1 MTPIT
6 VLRNKMKFI
15 PQFKIAAEALR
26 THKSRS
32 ALTILGIVI
41 GIMSIIIVM
50 SISRGTQSLI
60 LGQIEGFGARTISV
74 EPGRM
79 PQGLGDMYE
88 IYTESLKDREVE
100 AIKNKNN
107 VRGNNLVAPFVG
119 FMDTVSHG
127 NEKMRTMING
137 ASELWM
143 DMLGVHPDVGRMFTD
158 DEAKQFAYTA
168 VIGEKV
174 RKELFGDSEALG
186 QKIRIKG
193 KNFTVIGL
201 LPPTGTKMMMD
212 IDQLIVVPYS
222 TAQKILLGI
231 SHYHAILVEAETE
244 ELVPMIAQDI
254 KDTLRELHNITDP
267 DKDDFHVGTMEDAM
281 AIIGSVTSAL
291 SALLISIA
299 AISLIVGGV
308 GIMNIML
315 VSVTER
321 TREIG
326 LRKAIGATR
335 GDIRTQFILESVIL
349 TIIGGIIG
357 IAGGALFSWLIGL
370 AIKQYGGFISW
381 KFYFP
386 LSAVFLGLGVATTV
400 GLIFG
405 LYPASQA
412 AKKSPIEALRY
423 E

>member
-1 MTPIT
+1 MA
-6 VLRNKMKFI
+6 LKNKMKVLS
-15 PQFKIAAEALR
+15 QLKIAVGGLR

-41 GIMSIIIVM
+41 GIMAIIMVM
-50 SISRGTQSLI
+50 AIGKGAEDLI
-60 LGQIEGFGARTISV
+60 LDQIRGMGSRTMSV

-79 PQGLGDMYE
+79 PEGLGDVYD
-88 IYTESLKDREVE
+88 IFTESLGGKEVE
-100 AIKNKNN
+100 AIKNRNN
-107 VRGNNLVAPFVG
+107 VRGDNRVAPFVG
-119 FMDTVSHG
+119 LMETVSHE
-127 NEKMRTMING
+127 NEKMRTQIHG

-143 DMLGVHPDVGRMFTD
+143 EILTISPEEGQMFTD
-158 DEAKQFAYTA
+158 ADVKQIARVA
-168 VIGEKV
+168 VIGSEV
-174 RKELFGDSEALG
+174 RKELFGESDAIG
-186 QKIRIKG
+186 QKIKIKG
-193 KNFTVIGL
+193 QNFKVVAI
-201 LPPTGTKMMMD
+201 LPPTGVMMMMN
-212 IDQLIVVPYS
+212 IDDLIILPYT

-244 ELVPMIAQDI
+244 ELVPLIAEDI
-254 KDTLRELHNITDP
+254 KKTIRELHSITDP
-267 DKDDFHVGTMEDAM
+267 SQDDFKVGTMDEAM
-281 AIIGSVTSAL
+281 EIISGVTSAL
-291 SALLISIA
+291 TILLTAVA
-299 AISLIVGGV
+299 AISLVVGGI

-326 LRKAIGATR
+326 LRKAIGATKT
-335 GDIRTQFILESVIL
+335 DIITQFLLESVIL
-349 TIIGGIIG
+349 TIFGGILG
-357 IAGGALFSWLIGL
+357 ILVGAGFTWLTGF
-370 AIKQYGGFISW
+370 AIREFGGFVSW

-386 LSAVFLGLGVATTV
+386 ISAVFLGVGVAATI

>member
-1 MTPIT
+1 MN
-6 VLRNKMKFI
+6 LYS
-15 PQFKIAAEALR
+15 QYKIAAIALTR
-26 THKSRS
+26 HKSRS

-41 GIMSIIIVM
+41 GIMSIILVM
-50 SISRGTQSLI
+50 AIGRGTEDLI
-60 LGQIEGFGARTISV
+60 LDQIRGFGSRTMSV

-79 PQGLGDMYE
+79 PQGLGDVYE
-88 IYTESLKDREVE
+88 IFTESLGDKEVK

-107 VRGNNLVAPFVG
+107 VRGNNRVAPFVG
-119 FMDTVSHG
+119 LMETVSHES
-127 NEKMRTMING
+127 EKMRTQIHG

-143 DMLGVHPDVGRMFTD
+143 EILTVTPTQGEMFTD
-158 DEAKQFAYTA
+158 IDVKQMARVA
-168 VIGEKV
+168 VIGDEVKN
-174 RKELFGDSEALG
+174 KLFGESDAIG
-186 QKIRIKG
+186 QKIKIKG
-193 KNFTVIGL
+193 QNFKVVGIM
-201 LPPTGTKMMMD
+201 PPTGVMMMMNIDD
-212 IDQLIVVPYS
+212 IIIIPYT

-244 ELVPMIAQDI
+244 ELVPFIAEDI
-254 KDTLRELHNITDP
+254 KTTLREMHDITDP

-281 AIIGSVTSAL
+281 SIIGGVTSAL
-291 SALLISIA
+291 TLLLIAIA
-299 AISLIVGGV
+299 AISLIVGGI

-335 GDIRTQFILESVIL
+335 KDIITQFLLESVIL

-357 IAGGALFSWLIGL
+357 ILLGAFFTWLTGF
-370 AIKQYGGFISW
+370 AIRRFGGFVSW
-381 KFYFP
+381 RFYFP
-386 LSAVFLGLGVATTV
+386 ISAVVMGIGVAATV

-405 LYPASQA
+405 IYPAKKA
-412 AKKSPIEALRY
+412 AQKSPIEALRY